1 MNSKGQS
8 NDQDRVS
15 RRRVSALLG
24 GAVAAVAA
32 IALALMLG
40 EGLFTTGAVD
50 LEPTAS
56 IDAPHVKA
64 TASPTG
70 G

>member
-8 NDQDRVS
+8 DDQDRVS

-32 IALALMLG
+32 IAIALMWG

-64 TASPTG
+64 ASPTG